1 MKILYGV
8 QGTGNGHISRA
19 RMMAKHL
26 AAKNIEVQYCFTG
39 RSADQYFDME
49 IFGDYWLRDGLSF
62 VTQNGEVSYLES
74 YRKARLWQFM
84 KDVNS
89 LPLDDFDLV
98 LTDFEPVTAWAAKT
112 KGVPCVGMGHQ
123 YAFGHDQVPEAGGN
137 ALTRFIMRYFAPVEM
152 QLGLHWDSFSA
163 PILPPIINPEL
174 EPASDRADHVVVY
187 LPFENQQ
194 RVYELIQKFP
204 KQSFIVY
211 SPELKD
217 EDRGHIQ
224 LRKTQHHQF
233 KVDLASARGVICNA
247 GFELISECL
256 HLGVP
261 VLAKPVSK
269 QSEQISNAA
278 ALTQLG
284 YASIMN
290 ELNGSAIERWLAAK
304 PQSLRVEYP
313 DVAAAI
319 AGWIAKG
326 CEQSP
331 QMLSDQLWQSTV
343 QAAVSN
349 RNTAPQAATEWSTA
363 LI

>member
-26 AAKNIEVQYCFTG
+26 AAKQVDVQYCFTG
-39 RSADQYFDME
+39 RAADQYFDMQ

-62 VTQNGEVSYLES
+62 VTQNGEVSYLQS
-74 YRKARLWQFM
+74 LRRARLWQFI
-84 KDVNS
+84 KDVRAF
-89 LPLDDFDLV
+89 PLDDFDLV
-98 LTDFEPVTAWAAKT
+98 LTDFEPVTAWAAKL
-112 KGVPCVGMGHQ
+112 KGVPCIGMGHQ
-123 YAFGHDQVPEAGGN
+123 YAFGFDQVPEAGGN
-137 ALTRFIMRYFAPVEM
+137 AITRMIMRTFAPVEM
-152 QLGLHWDSFSA
+152 QLGLHWDAFSA

-174 EPASDRADHVVVY
+174 KATSDRAEHIVVY

-194 RVYELIQKFP
+194 RVCELLARFP

-211 SPELKD
+211 SPELSD
-217 EDRGHIQ
+217 TDRGHIQ

-233 KVDLASARGVICNA
+233 KIDLAAARGVICNA

-284 YASIMN
+284 YASTMT
-290 ELNGSAIERWLAAK
+290 ELSADPIERWLMAK
-304 PQSLRVEYP
+304 PVGRQIEYP

-319 AGWIAKG
+319 ATWIAKG

-331 QMLSDQLWQSTV
+331 QMLSDQLWQSTRQSV
-343 QAAVSN
+343 VAKPA
-349 RNTAPQAATEWSTA
+349 NTQSEAEWSTA

>member
-26 AAKNIEVQYCFTG
+26 AAKNVEVQYCFTG
-39 RSADQYFDME
+39 RRADQYFDMQV
-49 IFGDYWLRDGLSF
+49 FGDYWLRDGLSF
-62 VTQNGEVSYLES
+62 VTQNGEVSYLQS
-74 YRKARLWQFM
+74 YRQAKLWQFF
-84 KDVNS
+84 KDVKS
-89 LPLDDFDLV
+89 LALDEFDLV
-98 LTDFEPVTAWAAKT
+98 LTDFEPVTAWAAKM

-123 YAFGHDQVPEAGGN
+123 YAFGFDQVPEAGGN
-137 ALTRFIMRYFAPVEM
+137 ALTRMIMRYFAPVEM
-152 QLGLHWDSFSA
+152 QLGLHWDAFSA

-174 EPASDRADHVVVY
+174 QAAKERGEHIVVY
-187 LPFENQQ
+187 LPFENQTT
-194 RVYELIQKFP
+194 VCELLRRFP
-204 KQSFIVY
+204 SQSFIVY
-211 SPELKD
+211 SPELND
-217 EDRGHIQ
+217 ADHGHIQ

-284 YASIMN
+284 YASTMQ
-290 ELNGSAIERWLAAK
+290 ELSASRIERWLAAK
-304 PQSLRVEYP
+304 PSAQRIDYP

-319 AGWIAKG
+319 ATWIAKG

-331 QMLSDQLWQSTV
+331 QMLSDQLWQHTRQSV
-343 QAAVSN
+343 DGQPCHAQAAS
-349 RNTAPQAATEWSTA
+349 EWSTA